1 MAAPPVQ
8 SHFLWEQLFLLN
20 LRALGSRLLTGFQGF
35 VSTATL
41 LSLPSAFPVLR
52 SLYSLETLLSGS
64 QTQHSGQDLGMGNP
78 EEIAMRLA
86 A

>member
-1 MAAPPVQ
+1 M
-8 SHFLWEQLFLLN
+8 
-20 LRALGSRLLTGFQGF
+20 
-35 VSTATL
+35 STATL

-64 QTQHSGQDLGMGNP
+64 QTQHNSQDLGMGNP